1 MDEDLKLLENKLA
14 NLLRIFE
21 NLRMENAKLQEELV
35 EVKKESS
42 ILKRNMLAASE
53 RIETLMQN
61 LP

>member
-14 NLLRIFE
+14 NLLRLFE
-21 NLRMENAKLQEELV
+21 NLRMENAKLHEELI

-42 ILKRNMLAASE
+42 ILKRNMQAASE

>member
-14 NLLRIFE
+14 HLLRLFE
-21 NLRMENAKLQEELV
+21 NLRMENAKLQEDLV
-35 EVKKESS
+35 EVKRESS

>member
-14 NLLRIFE
+14 NLLRLFE
-21 NLRMENAKLQEELV
+21 NLRMENAKLQEDLV
-35 EVKKESS
+35 EVKRESS